1 LGLGYRQFDRVV
13 RYVESA
19 KPFLSEDAALDY
31 QLKQVVL
38 PRLRPTAPHL
48 AETVQGLTRLVAHDR
63 FPRSAEILARILEA
77 RAEDDY
83 FQLL

>member
-1 LGLGYRQFDRVV
+1 LGYRQFDRIL

-19 KPFLSEDAALDY
+19 QPFFTEETALDY
-31 QLKQVVL
+31 QLKQVIL
-38 PRLRPTAPHL
+38 PRLRATSPHF
-48 AETVQGLTRLVAHDR
+48 AETVQALARLVPHER
-63 FPRSAEILARILEA
+63 FPRSAEILSRILEA